1 MNTANKHG
9 AMHHNTA
16 LPLVLSQPGLG
27 PATAD
32 LAAAR
37 LGLHGAKTETDRE
50 HGAMNTANKHG
61 AIRNTNE

>member
-1 MNTANKHG
+1 
-9 AMHHNTA
+9 MHHNTA

-50 HGAMNTANKHG
+50 HGAMNKANKQTR
-61 AIRNTNE
+61 RNAP

>member
-1 MNTANKHG
+1 
-9 AMHHNTA
+9 MHHNTA

-37 LGLHGAKTETDRE
+37 LGLHGAKTRDRQRTRRSE
-50 HGAMNTANKHG
+50 HGEQTNTAQ
-61 AIRNTNE
+61 